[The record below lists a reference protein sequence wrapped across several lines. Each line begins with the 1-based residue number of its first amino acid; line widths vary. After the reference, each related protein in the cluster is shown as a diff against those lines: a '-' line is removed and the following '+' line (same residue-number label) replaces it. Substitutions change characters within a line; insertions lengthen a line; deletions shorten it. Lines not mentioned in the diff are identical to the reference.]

1 MKLDKNAKLYT
12 IKEISDMFNIP
23 TSTLRVR
30 CLNKGYLP
38 RTFKGKHQY
47 MLTDFEAKEI
57 LDKKH
62 KKEAYPEIIYVTRT
76 TEIYHSK
83 LNFLTLEQL

>member
-1 MKLDKNAKLYT
+1 MKFDKNTKLYT

-30 CLNKGYLP
+30 CLNKGYIP
-38 RTFKGKHQY
+38 RTYKGKHQY
-47 MLTDFEAKEI
+47 MLTDFEAKEV

-62 KKEAYPEIIYVTRT
+62 KKDTYPEIIYVTRT

-83 LNFLTLEQL
+83 LNFM